1 MQIKV
6 MNSTSAK
13 RLTRC
18 LIAIG
23 AVHLSV
29 SVHSQSVPSKNS
41 ADPCHSSGE
50 FASNVALARLMGHPL
65 AKVISDLQSRQ
76 VLDKQIKDLII
87 EIYKEKLQ
95 PDDAYMKYLKKC
107 PLGRK

>member
-1 MQIKV
+1 
-6 MNSTSAK
+6 
-13 RLTRC
+13 
-18 LIAIG
+18 
-23 AVHLSV
+23 
-29 SVHSQSVPSKNS
+29 
-41 ADPCHSSGE
+41 
-50 FASNVALARLMGHPL
+50 MGHPL